1 MEKKRYWLK
10 LEKNFLTFPEIKIL
24 RKKGYDVVVFYMAL
38 MLESTPTLGH
48 LRISDDVPYDNEL
61 LAEAFGFDEE
71 FVESSLICYKK
82 LGLIEI
88 LDDRTIF
95 MTKVPDMTGKE
106 GESAKRV
113 RAYRAKKE
121 SDSISDVDT
130 DYSDEPDDVDVDS
143 EVDDFQE
150 ETTIDNSTLLQ
161 CNNDVTKCNKKE
173 KNVTKCND
181 NKEKQSKLTTTEY
194 INKINNVDSKLIN
207 KIDISCSCSLKE
219 SDFFLRIVYNW
230 VLHFKE
236 KISDIVDRAI
246 EIMSLKNNVENKLFF
261 INGILRNWFFAKC
274 RSIEDVDKLINYE
287 FKFEYNSQT
296 DAAAS
301 PIEELGDYDWLEEV

>member
-1 MEKKRYWLK
+1 MEKTRYWLK
-10 LEKNFLTFPEIKIL
+10 LEKNFMTLPEIKIL
-24 RKKGYDVVVFYMAL
+24 RKKSSDTTLFYVTL
-38 MLESTPTLGH
+38 MLESVPTVGH
-48 LRISDDVPYDNEL
+48 LRISDAVPYDDEL
-61 LAEAFGFDEE
+61 LAEAFGFDEK
-71 FVESSLICYKK
+71 FVEDSMNCYKK
-82 LGLIEI
+82 LGLVEI
-88 LDDRTIF
+88 LEDGTIF
-95 MTKVPDMTGKE
+95 MTKVPGMTGKE
-106 GESAKRV
+106 SESAR
-113 RAYRAKKE
+113 RMRDYRNRKQDENIEEKNDDISTSENLNDSSFLSQCDNNVIKSDKKK
-121 SDSISDVDT
+121 
-130 DYSDEPDDVDVDS
+130 
-143 EVDDFQE
+143 
-150 ETTIDNSTLLQ
+150 
-161 CNNDVTKCNKKE
+161 NDVTKSD
-173 KNVTKCND
+173 D
-181 NKEKQSKLTTTEY
+181 NIYIQSKLTTTEY

-274 RSIEDVDKLINYE
+274 RSIEDVDKFINYD
-287 FKFEYNSQT
+287 FKFEHNSQA